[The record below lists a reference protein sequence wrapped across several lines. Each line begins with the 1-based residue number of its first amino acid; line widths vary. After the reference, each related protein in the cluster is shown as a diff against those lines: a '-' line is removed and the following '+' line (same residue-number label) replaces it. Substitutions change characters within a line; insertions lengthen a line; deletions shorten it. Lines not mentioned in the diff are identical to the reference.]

1 MSVLNF
7 LSEETFVEHMDVTNK
22 YLKSIADEVAVGFM
36 FSSFAEIQAIV
47 RSGRHLDLIPIGT
60 QIVTSRGGANIIFD
74 VIGKDIDTP
83 SDPSLTHS
91 LTLLMHEPYDSVQF
105 SAPQAMYY
113 AEAELPAGTYNVTPK
128 NGWTAGM
135 GNGKTYQFTLTK
147 PVPKGGQI
155 VWNGAWDKDP
165 LSYKIKTYDKQT
177 STAEIETVT
186 PVEGSDGTE
195 LTPLNHPH
203 RMCYGSNNY
212 KESAIRQLI
221 NSAQP
226 AGSVWTP
233 QTKYDR
239 PPNWVISKA
248 GFINGLD
255 TDFLSVI
262 GKTKKKTARC
272 RLIDTGVDETNDKFF
287 LLSRSEFYAGNEYSD
302 CDEGAPYPYF
312 ANYSDYTSPNTGADK
327 NRIKY
332 KNGAPQWWWGRTP
345 YSGYAYNVRSVG
357 TTGQLHSN
365 SANNTI
371 GAVVACNII

>member
-7 LSEETFVEHMDVTNK
+7 LSEETFNEQMDKANQ
-22 YLKSIADEVAVGFM
+22 YLKYIAAGVGVGYTPK
-36 FSSFAEIQAIV
+36 SFAEIQQQV
-47 RSGRHLDLIPIGT
+47 RAGRHKELFSVDDQIICT
-60 QIVTSRGGANIIFD
+60 RNNVQIVWDII
-74 VIGKDIDTP
+74 GMDIDTP
-83 SDPSLTHS
+83 SDPQYTHS
-91 LTLLMHEPYDSVQF
+91 LTLLMHEPYDFIQF
-105 SAPQAMYY
+105 GAPQAMYY
-113 AEAELPAGTYNVTPK
+113 AETELAAGTYNVTPK
-128 NGWTAGM
+128 NGWSGGM

-147 PVPKGGQI
+147 PVPAGGQI

-165 LSYKIKTYDKQT
+165 INYKIKTYESQT
-177 STAEIETVT
+177 STTEIETVT
-186 PVEGSDGTE
+186 PVEGSGGTE

-239 PPNWVISKA
+239 PPNWVTSKA

-262 GKTKKKTARC
+262 GKTKKKTTRC
-272 RLIDTGVDETNDKFF
+272 RLIDTGIDETDDKFF
-287 LLSRSEFYAGNEYSD
+287 LLSRSEIYAGNEYSD
-302 CDEGAPYPYF
+302 CDEGSPYPYF
-312 ANYSDYTSPNTGADK
+312 ANYSDYTSPNTGVDK

-345 YSGYAYNVRSVG
+345 SSGNAGSVRSVG
-357 TTGQLHSN
+357 TAGQLSSSDAN
-365 SANNTI
+365 STI
-371 GAVVACNII
+371 GGVLACNII

>member
-7 LSEETFVEHMDVTNK
+7 LSEETFNEQMDKANQ
-22 YLKSIADEVAVGFM
+22 YLKYIAAGVGVGYTPK
-36 FSSFAEIQAIV
+36 SFAEIQQQV
-47 RSGRHLDLIPIGT
+47 RAGRHKELISVDDQIICT
-60 QIVTSRGGANIIFD
+60 RNNVQIVWDII
-74 VIGKDIDTP
+74 GMDIDTP
-83 SDPSLTHS
+83 SDPQYTHS
-91 LTLLMHEPYDSVQF
+91 LTLLMHESYDFIQF
-105 SAPQAMYY
+105 GAPQAMYY
-113 AEAELPAGTYNVTPK
+113 AETELAAGTYNVTPK
-128 NGWTAGM
+128 NGWSGGM

-147 PVPKGGQI
+147 PVPAGGQI
-155 VWNGAWDKDP
+155 VWNGVWDKDP
-165 LSYKIKTYDKQT
+165 INYKIKTYESQT
-177 STAEIETVT
+177 STTEIETVT
-186 PVEGSDGTE
+186 PVEGSGGTE

-239 PPNWVISKA
+239 PPNWVTSKA

-262 GKTKKKTARC
+262 GKTKKKTTRC
-272 RLIDTGVDETNDKFF
+272 RLIDTGIDETDDKFF
-287 LLSRSEFYAGNEYSD
+287 LLSRSEIYAGNEYSD
-302 CDEGAPYPYF
+302 CDEGSPYPYF
-312 ANYSDYTSPNTGADK
+312 ANYSDYTSPNTGVDK

-345 YSGYAYNVRSVG
+345 YSGNAGIVRIVDAAGQLSDRGAYNAG
-357 TTGQLHSN
+357 
-365 SANNTI
+365 

>member
-7 LSEETFVEHMDVTNK
+7 LSEETFIEHMDVTNK
-22 YLKSIADEVAVGFM
+22 YLKCIADEVAVGFM
-36 FSSFAEIQAIV
+36 FSSFAEIQTVV

-60 QIVTSRGGANIIFD
+60 QIVTSRGGTNITFD

-91 LTLLMHEPYDSVQF
+91 LTLLMHEPYDNIQF

-113 AEAELPAGTYNVTPK
+113 AEAELPAGTYNVTPR
-128 NGWTAGM
+128 NGWSGGM

-155 VWNGAWDKDP
+155 VWNGEWNKDP
-165 LSYKIKTYDKQT
+165 INYKIKTYESQT
-177 STAEIETVT
+177 STTEIETVT
-186 PVEGSDGTE
+186 PVEGSGGTE

-221 NSAQP
+221 NSANP

-239 PPNWVISKA
+239 PPNWVTSKA
-248 GFINGLD
+248 GLINGLD

-272 RLIDTGVDETNDKFF
+272 RLVDTGIDETNDKFF

-302 CDEGAPYPYF
+302 CDEGSPYPYF
-312 ANYSDYTSPNTGADK
+312 ANYSDYTSPNTGVDK

-345 YSGYAYNVRSVG
+345 VSGVAGGVRVVN
-357 TTGQLHSN
+357 TAGQLDYDDAS
-365 SANNTI
+365 STY

>member
-1 MSVLNF
+1 MTGVQTCAL
-7 LSEETFVEHMDVTNK
+7 
-22 YLKSIADEVAVGFM
+22 
-36 FSSFAEIQAIV
+36 
-47 RSGRHLDLIPIGT
+47 PI
-60 QIVTSRGGANIIFD
+60 
-74 VIGKDIDTP
+74 
-83 SDPSLTHS
+83 
-91 LTLLMHEPYDSVQF
+91 
-105 SAPQAMYY
+105 YY
-113 AEAELPAGTYNVTPK
+113 AEAELPAGTYNVTPI
-128 NGWTAGM
+128 NGWSGGM

-155 VWNGAWDKDP
+155 VWNGEWNKDP
-165 LSYKIKTYDKQT
+165 INYKIKTYESQT
-177 STAEIETVT
+177 STTEIETVT
-186 PVEGSDGTE
+186 PVEGSGGTE

-221 NSAQP
+221 NSAHP

-239 PPNWVISKA
+239 PPNWVTSKA
-248 GFINGLD
+248 GLINGLD

-272 RLIDTGVDETNDKFF
+272 RLVDTGIDETNDKFF

-302 CDEGAPYPYF
+302 CDEGSPYPYF

-332 KNGAPQWWWGRTP
+332 KNGAPQLWWGRTP
-345 YSGYAYNVRSVG
+345 NSGYAGNVRSVG
-357 TTGQLHSN
+357 ATGQLRGD
-365 SANNTI
+365 SANVTS